1 MFRKDLNS
9 QELVN
14 LKGRSDKRVG
24 KERLR
29 LAEKKMEEIDC
40 EKLEA
45 RDSRRHTKQEG
56 GVDSRQTREIVEN
69 SEIVQRCH

>member
-14 LKGRSDKRVG
+14 LKGRSDKRAG
-24 KERLR
+24 KERLK

-45 RDSRRHTKQEG
+45 
-56 GVDSRQTREIVEN
+56 
-69 SEIVQRCH
+69 